1 MLPLAP
7 EAETRMWCLMALP
20 AEILHST
27 ALAENQIETSHEE
40 RPKLILADAAFND
53 RPATTNWD
61 DPVVG
66 AFEFPTICNTTDTSY
81 DRANVDELDRRIWV
95 LSEYSSRIPLNLC
108 CPKDILH

>member
-7 EAETRMWCLMALP
+7 AAETRIWCLAALP
-20 AEILHST
+20 AEILHRT
-27 ALAENQIETSHEE
+27 VLAEVQIETSHED
-40 RPKLILADAAFND
+40 RPNVTRADAAFSD

-66 AFEFPTICNTTDTSY
+66 AFEFPTICNTTDASY
-81 DRANVDELDRRIWV
+81 DRANVNELDRRIWV